1 MNNETKDTQSIATDQ
16 LKPIDPENETTQ
28 LSEQDLN
35 KVAGGG
41 QVVGSSSNIK
51 NNIVPVDPTKII
63 GSSSNIKNN

>member
-35 KVAGGG
+35 KVAGGRP
-41 QVVGSSSNIK
+41 VVGSSSNIK
-51 NNIVPVDPTKII
+51 NN
-63 GSSSNIKNN
+63 